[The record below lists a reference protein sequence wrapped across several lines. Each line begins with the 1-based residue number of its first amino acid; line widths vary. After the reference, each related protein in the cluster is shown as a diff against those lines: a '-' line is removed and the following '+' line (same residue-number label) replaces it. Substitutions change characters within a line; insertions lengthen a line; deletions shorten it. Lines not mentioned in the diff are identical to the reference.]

1 MNPIPF
7 DVKKKP
13 KNNEDGIVYS
23 TNPAFQS
30 LGDRLRFPDEPESTA
45 SSIQAQDLRIW
56 LEKRNGK
63 PCTIIK
69 GFKGN
74 QAELRELGKT
84 IRQKC
89 SVGGAEKDGEI
100 ILQGDIRDKVVDI
113 LAQAGHKS
121 KKAGS

>member
-1 MNPIPF
+1 M
-7 DVKKKP
+7 KKKP
-13 KNNEDGIVYS
+13 KNSEDGIVYS

-30 LGDRLRFPDEPESTA
+30 LGDFFRSSGEPELPSTPA
-45 SSIQAQDLRIW
+45 KSQDLRVW

-63 PCTIIK
+63 PCTIVK
-69 GFKGN
+69 GFSGSE
-74 QAELRELGKT
+74 AELKDLGRT

-100 ILQGDIRDKVVDI
+100 ILQGDIRDKVMAI
-113 LAQAGHKS
+113 LAQAGFKS

>member
-1 MNPIPF
+1 M
-7 DVKKKP
+7 KKKN
-13 KNNEDGIVYS
+13 KLNEDGIVYS

-30 LGDRLRFPDEPESTA
+30 LGDFFLSPGEPELTTPPA
-45 SSIQAQDLRIW
+45 SSQDLRVW

-69 GFKGN
+69 GFKGSP
-74 QAELRELGKT
+74 AELKELGKT

-100 ILQGDIRDKVVDI
+100 ILQGDIRDKVITI
-113 LAQAGHKS
+113 LAQAGFKS